1 MKNVN
6 DPDPAV
12 WQFLED
18 DRFIKWVTHPD
29 EETIAYWAKWMETH
43 PESLTAL
50 FKAREL
56 ARDLAYAQRP
66 PETMPQPEEIWTG
79 IQAQMA
85 GTREQMDDP
94 ATATTPATPTL
105 PTISTLRRRIARYS
119 IAASLLGLIV
129 TGAAFFFYRAGHS
142 SLPVATRVP
151 IVSYWINNN
160 LLRINQ
166 SEKSQV
172 VYLVDGSRI
181 TLQPGSRI
189 QHIGFLQ
196 KDKRE
201 VYLEGN
207 AFFEVAKDAAR
218 PFFVYSNN
226 LVVHVLGTSFSVTT
240 NQANGDVTVLVHTGK
255 VAISKKTDSLHRQAP
270 LILTSNQKAL
280 YKTEVR
286 DLVAAVPDNHE
297 LATEGTPSL
306 PTSFNFEET
315 PVEKIFD
322 TLEGAYGIPFFYDKK
337 TFSNC
342 VITTSL
348 GEETLEEK
356 IKIVCEAIGASYQV
370 RESGI
375 SIEGKP
381 CK

>member
-1 MKNVN
+1 MKNAN
-6 DPDPAV
+6 DPDPAS

-29 EETIAYWAKWMETH
+29 EETIAYWEKWMEAH

-66 PETMPQPEEIWTG
+66 PETMPHPEEIWTG
-79 IQAQMA
+79 I
-85 GTREQMDDP
+85 RSQMDDP
-94 ATATTPATPTL
+94 AAHTTLMAPVSLPAPAL
-105 PTISTLRRRIARYS
+105 PTISPLRRRIARYS

-129 TGAAFFFYRAGHS
+129 TGAAFFLYRAGHS
-142 SLPVATRVP
+142 SPAATRMP
-151 IVSYWINNN
+151 IVSYWVNNN

-166 SEKSQV
+166 SEKNQV

-240 NQANGDVTVLVHTGK
+240 NRANGDMTVLVRTGK
-255 VAISKKTDSLHRQAP
+255 VAISKKQ
-270 LILTSNQKAL
+270 
-280 YKTEVR
+280 
-286 DLVAAVPDNHE
+286 
-297 LATEGTPSL
+297 TPCTGKL
-306 PTSFNFEET
+306 PS
-315 PVEKIFD
+315 
-322 TLEGAYGIPFFYDKK
+322 
-337 TFSNC
+337 S
-342 VITTSL
+342 
-348 GEETLEEK
+348 
-356 IKIVCEAIGASYQV
+356 
-370 RESGI
+370 
-375 SIEGKP
+375 
-381 CK
+381 